1 MSTAAFERAFFAA
14 DPADDGRFVG
24 AVRTTGIYC
33 RPSCGAR
40 KPLAANVTFLPDAA
54 AARAAGYRPCLRC
67 HPDDARPVT
76 LREIDTPIGP
86 MTLGATDDAIVLADF
101 SERRMMPVQLATTR
115 RRIGPTSV
123 GSSPLL
129 DRAETQ
135 LREYLSGE
143 RVAFDLPIHLPGS
156 SFQER
161 VWQELKT
168 IPYGETISYGELARR
183 VGVPAASRA
192 VGRANG
198 SNRIAV
204 IVPCHRVIAAGG
216 ALGGYGGGL
225 PAKRFLLELELAGA
239 MAVAAGGNRR
249 RERPRAAYSERGLK
263 SAPRAW

>member
-1 MSTAAFERAFFAA
+1 MSTAAFERAFLAA
-14 DPADDGRFVG
+14 DPAYDGRFVG

-33 RPSCGAR
+33 RPSCRAR
-40 KPLAANVTFLPDAA
+40 KPLGVNVTYLPDAA

-86 MTLGATDDAIVLADF
+86 MTLGATDDALVLADF

-115 RRIGPTSV
+115 RRIGPTRM
-123 GSSPLL
+123 GPSPLL
-129 DRAETQ
+129 DLAERQ

-143 RVAFDLPIHLPGS
+143 RVDFELPIQLPGS
-156 SFQER
+156 PFQEL
-161 VWQELKT
+161 VWGELLR
-168 IPYGETISYGELARR
+168 IAFGETISYGELARR

-204 IVPCHRVIAAGG
+204 IVPCHRVVAAGG
-216 ALGGYGGGL
+216 GLGGYGGGL
-225 PAKRFLLELELAGA
+225 PAKRYLLDLEARVAGRA
-239 MAVAAGGNRR
+239 GTVAV
-249 RERPRAAYSERGLK
+249 SV
-263 SAPRAW
+263 

>member
-1 MSTAAFERAFFAA
+1 MSTAAFERAFLAA
-14 DPADDGRFVG
+14 DPAYDGRFVG

-33 RPSCGAR
+33 RPSCRAR
-40 KPLAANVTFLPDAA
+40 KPLPVNVTYLPDAA

-86 MTLGATDDAIVLADF
+86 MTLGATDDALVLADF

-115 RRIGPTSV
+115 RRIGPTRM
-123 GSSPLL
+123 GPSPLL
-129 DRAETQ
+129 DLAERQ

-143 RVAFDLPIHLPGS
+143 RVDFDLPIQLPGS
-156 SFQER
+156 PFQEL
-161 VWQELKT
+161 VWGELLR
-168 IPYGETISYGELARR
+168 IAFGETISYGELARR

-204 IVPCHRVIAAGG
+204 IVPCHRVVAAGG
-216 ALGGYGGGL
+216 GLGGYGGGL
-225 PAKRFLLELELAGA
+225 PAKRYLLDLEARVAGRA
-239 MAVAAGGNRR
+239 GTVAV
-249 RERPRAAYSERGLK
+249 SV
-263 SAPRAW
+263 